1 MLWKSYYG
9 ESSTNYRSNCAWNYA
24 WISLPISAISQS
36 RMRWN
41 SVEGN
46 AIRTS
51 EGETYTKAFSMMR
64 LFPTLYYRFQNKS
77 KIDFKIVIK
86 SGATEDR
93 RSEGAKRYI
102 LFCLGLMLSVFSCWK
117 YTGFTYSIRVCLAKS
132 SSFSAVKFCTTHF

>member
-1 MLWKSYYG
+1 M
-9 ESSTNYRSNCAWNYA
+9 
-24 WISLPISAISQS
+24 
-36 RMRWN
+36 
-41 SVEGN
+41 EGN

-93 RSEGAKRYI
+93 RSEGAKRYTY
-102 LFCLGLMLSVFSCWK
+102 FVLSGFDAECFSVLKIHWV
-117 YTGFTYSIRVCLAKS
+117 YI
-132 SSFSAVKFCTTHF
+132 